1 MSLILNVEILGEFR
15 KLTSATTGAQGELKT
30 LNAKAAAISSSI
42 HKSFAGIG
50 VGLSFAWI
58 ARELNDAAKAARDDA
73 VSMSAL
79 DTALKNTTKATKD
92 LLPEAE
98 ELISKLSRQHGVA
111 DDDLR
116 PAFVTLYN
124 ATTDLTES
132 NKLLAIALDVSAGTG
147 RGLDTVALALA
158 KSVAGSD
165 TALIKLLPSVKDL
178 DDPIKFLGEKFK
190 GTSEAAAKLDPYR
203 NMTVVFGEMQEQV
216 GMRLLP
222 ELTKL
227 SIWLSTPE
235 GQSKLKDLTDAVIG
249 LTDVF
254 VAMVGWALQNKDAI
268 FALGVVILG
277 ANVAAKA
284 ITVSTTLYNAAAAI
298 AAGVSATYATAMGGV
313 AAGATAANT
322 AVSAL
327 VTTLRIFAGL
337 AAVGM
342 VLQLGG
348 SAPLP
353 GTVPSTQKTPTP
365 TTTPPPIGTVA
376 PGNNGLPGFST
387 QTGNNVTVNVT
398 TPVTSSTIIKTVQ
411 SFQKATGTTLAQ
423 ALK

>member
-1 MSLILNVEILGEFR
+1 MSLVLNVEILGEFR
-15 KLTSATTGAQGELKT
+15 NLTAATKGAQGELTT
-30 LNAKAAAISSSI
+30 LNSKAASVSSAI
-42 HKSFAGIG
+42 HKSFAAIG

-79 DTALKNTTKATKD
+79 DVALKNTTKAHKD

-98 ELISKLSRQHGVA
+98 ALIGKLSRQHGVA
-111 DDDLR
+111 DDFLR

-124 ATTDLTES
+124 ATNDLTGS

-147 RGLDTVALALA
+147 KSLDTVALALA

-165 TALIKLLPSVKDL
+165 TALTKLLPSVKGL
-178 DDPIKFLGEKFK
+178 DDPIKFLGEKFA

-203 NMTVVFGEMQEQV
+203 NLNVMFGEMQEAV
-216 GMRLLP
+216 GVRLLP

-227 SIWLSTPE
+227 SVWLSTPE
-235 GQSKLKDLTDAVIG
+235 GQSKLTDLTNAIIA

-254 VAMVGWALQNKDAI
+254 VTMVGWALQNKDAI
-268 FALGVVILG
+268 FALGVVLLS

-284 ITVSTTLYNAAAAI
+284 ITVSTTIYNGVAAI
-298 AAGVSATYATAMGGV
+298 AAGVSATYATSMGGV

-348 SAPLP
+348 SAPLE
-353 GTVPSTQKTPTP
+353 G
-365 TTTPPPIGTVA
+365 TTPSSTKKKTTISPVPLVGT
-376 PGNNGLPGFST
+376 PKPNSGLPGFGT
-387 QTGNNVTVNVT
+387 NNVTVNVL

-411 SFQKATGTTLAQ
+411 GFQKSSGTTLAQ
-423 ALK
+423 ALR